1 MTRPLLRLEFSRAF
15 TNRLFLICLTLGIGI
30 AIVAAVESTTGY
42 YADLEQVMPYIEN
55 SFMNQFAQS
64 AFTLWMPNAVMKSVP
79 NLFFFISPLF
89 VGLAYAWSWRSDIKN
104 GYAAC
109 LLMHTTRA
117 QWYRAKALAVFAAG
131 GAVVCIPLLVNLAI
145 VLCFVPAHTPD
156 IIDVVYTGLWR
167 KVFLSEVLYTHPAF
181 YVALRLILDF
191 ALAGLWG
198 TTVLA
203 SSQFIRNRVAIVALP
218 YIGLIVIKQVSDNLA
233 VLTGIQP
240 GALTILDQ
248 LKARGDQFYYG
259 WEPVFASISAMFAI
273 SLAIPALAQRRD
285 IL

>member
-1 MTRPLLRLEFSRAF
+1 MTSSLLRLEFSRAF

-89 VGLAYAWSWRSDIKN
+89 VGLTYAWSWRSDIKS

-109 LLMHTTRA
+109 LLMRTTRA
-117 QWYRAKALAVFAAG
+117 QWYKAKALAVFVAG
-131 GAVVCIPLLVNLAI
+131 GAVVCVPLLVNLAI
-145 VLCFVPAHTPD
+145 VLCFVPAYTPD
-156 IIDVVYTGLWR
+156 IIDVVYTGLW
-167 KVFLSEVLYTHPAF
+167 
-181 YVALRLILDF
+181 
-191 ALAGLWG
+191 G
-198 TTVLA
+198 TTVLTL
-203 SSQFIRNRVAIVALP
+203 SQFIRNRVAIVALP
-218 YIGLIVIKQVSDNLA
+218 YIGLIVIKQVSDSLA

-259 WEPVFASISAMFAI
+259 WEPICASVVAMLAI
-273 SLAIPALAQRRD
+273 SLAIPALTQRRD
-285 IL
+285 LL